1 LPLLSRQ
8 GKLLSRQGKM
18 AAARSRIC
26 VQVIRRGL
34 TISAETPQHKS
45 KIKEQFSLQAEGFSE
60 FKYHNT
66 EEAMEVFQTLGRFT
80 KQCKVLDSG
89 CGPGLV
95 SIYMSRY
102 VKECVAL
109 DLTER
114 MLTTARKNVARESVQ
129 NITFVQGDMT
139 KLPFSDSSFDGCL
152 TRYTFHHLQHPAA
165 ALRELVRVTRPGGRI
180 VVVDATP
187 LPAKQESYNR
197 FERLRDPSHTT
208 ALTTEELVGLGNDL
222 PGAELLA
229 TTKLGLTVD
238 AQDLIDKA
246 FPESI
251 SRKDLMELLR
261 CDVGKNE
268 LDFNVTLDPETTKL
282 LMTFPKSAVVWLKKP

>member
-1 LPLLSRQ
+1 
-8 GKLLSRQGKM
+8 M
-18 AAARSRIC
+18 TAARSRVC
-26 VQVIRRGL
+26 TNVIRRGL
-34 TISAETPQHKS
+34 AISAETPQHKS

-66 EEAMEVFQTLGRFT
+66 ANAMEVFQTLGRFT

-95 SIYMSRY
+95 SIYMSKY

-109 DLTER
+109 DLTEK
-114 MLTTARKNVARESVQ
+114 MLTTARANVARESIH
-129 NITFVQGDMT
+129 NITFAKGDMT
-139 KLPFSDSSFDGCL
+139 NLPFPDNSFDGSL
-152 TRYTFHHLQHPAA
+152 TRYTFHHLEQPRA

-180 VVVDATP
+180 VVVDVTPAAT
-187 LPAKQESYNR
+187 KQESYNR

-208 ALTTEELVGLGNDL
+208 ALTTEELVGLGNL
-222 PGAELLA
+222 NGAELLA
-229 TTKLGLTVD
+229 TTKLELTVD

-261 CDVGKNE
+261 HDVGKNE
-268 LDFNVTLDPETTKL
+268 LDFNVNLDPDTMRL
-282 LMTFPKSAVVWLKKP
+282 LMTFPKTAVVWLKKQ